1 MKVIGIVS
9 VLLGLLTLVSCQ
21 HEQQVPDIQDIL
33 PSDSIELEI
42 GHQRNLF
49 VYDDK
54 LFVIDTQTI
63 DGAVQVYDLNTL
75 QFLFSFGYGK
85 QNLKENYGTNSV
97 SHIDFYEVNGEERVD
112 LMVFNEKIITYN
124 YDAVMRDKYAAKPL
138 MERIVLGKFP
148 RILQIIKVNNGYIST
163 GIRTEGKFLL
173 FTDSLEEVKFV
184 GSYRPKADKYISDTV
199 HIMANY
205 GETSVSPDRK
215 YLADCVTIAPIL
227 TLYELTDGDM
237 RKRWEYLKEEI
248 DYEPIEDFAFV
259 PKSTAGYG
267 STTFSEKYVYALYIG
282 EPDEDEVGHYRRE
295 VHVFD
300 IETGELVK
308 NYLLSRPSLDI
319 LWNDGKLYVLTYDIN
334 PVVLVYNL
342 EE

>member
-1 MKVIGIVS
+1 MKRIGIVGMMFCM
-9 VLLGLLTLVSCQ
+9 LALFSCQ
-21 HEQQVPDIQDIL
+21 QRLQVPEMEVIM
-33 PSDSIELEI
+33 PADSIDLEI
-42 GHQRNLF
+42 GHHKSMQ

-85 QNLKENYGTNSV
+85 QNLNENYGTNSV

-112 LMVFNEKIITYN
+112 LIVFNEKIITYS
-124 YDAVMRDKYAAKPL
+124 YDAVMREKYAAKPL
-138 MERIVLGKFP
+138 MERIVHGKFP
-148 RILQIIKVNNGYIST
+148 HILQVIKVSNGYIST

-173 FTDSLEEVKFV
+173 LTDSLEEVKYA
-184 GSYRPKADKYISDTV
+184 GSYRPKVDKFVSDTV

-205 GETSVSPDRK
+205 GEVRVSPDRK
-215 YLADCVTIAPIL
+215 YLADCVTIAPVL

-259 PKSTAGYG
+259 PKSKSGYG
-267 STTFSEKYVYALYIG
+267 STTFSEKYLYALYIG

-308 NYLLSRPSLDI
+308 QYLLSRPSLDV
-319 LWNDGKLYVLTYDIN
+319 LWNDGKMYALTYDIN
-334 PVVLVYNL
+334 PVVQVYNL